1 MMDVKNYE
9 HKGVTYEAREQ
20 GGQFQFYVEYQGDLL
35 HKTTSVWYDD
45 EREMHKA
52 ARWLIDC
59 YI

>member
-1 MMDVKNYE
+1 MDVKEYK
-9 HKGVTYEAREQ
+9 HRGVTYEAREQ
-20 GGQFQFYVEYQGDLL
+20 GGQYQFYVEYKSDIL
-35 HKTTSVWYDD
+35 HQTTSEWYDD

>member
-1 MMDVKNYE
+1 MMDVREYKYR
-9 HKGVTYEAREQ
+9 GVKYEAREQ
-20 GGQFQFYVEYQGDLL
+20 GGQFQFYLEYQSDIL
-35 HKTTSVWYDD
+35 HQTTSEWYDN